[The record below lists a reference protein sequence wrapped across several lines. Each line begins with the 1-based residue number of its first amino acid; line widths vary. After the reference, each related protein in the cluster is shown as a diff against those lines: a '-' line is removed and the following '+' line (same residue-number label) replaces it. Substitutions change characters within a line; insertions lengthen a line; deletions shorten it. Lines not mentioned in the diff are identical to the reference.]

1 MIDIRRPFVSIHD
14 RLHSHSENDKR
25 RPGRSRAALK
35 SASELLSNDM
45 VYCGLARDNHG
56 DENEEDEREGEEE
69 GEGEED
75 RESNEV
81 FVGVDDA
88 RFVLIRE
95 TFIARIFNYRS
106 THRLH
111 PLGIFPSFRY
121 YNLSSSIP
129 GTGRRRHSIST
140 FLGKERASSCSSKLD
155 NVSTRKQQNSA
166 GLAEPDAMAPPVP
179 TVDSVDGEER
189 RPRSCSRS
197 RRRRHRSASSKG
209 ESKSE
214 ERN

>member
-1 MIDIRRPFVSIHD
+1 
-14 RLHSHSENDKR
+14 
-25 RPGRSRAALK
+25 
-35 SASELLSNDM
+35 M

-56 DENEEDEREGEEE
+56 DEEEDEEEGEGGEE

-88 RFVLIRE
+88 RSVLIRE
-95 TFIARIFNYRS
+95 TYVYRAFNYRS

-111 PLGIFPSFRY
+111 PFSIFCRY

-140 FLGKERASSCSSKLD
+140 FLGKERGSCSSRLE
-155 NVSTRKQQNSA
+155 NVSRKQQSSA

-209 ESKSE
+209 ESR
-214 ERN
+214 RN